1 MPGGLICEMGT
12 FCVILVEGFFGVKRS
27 LQGQRGCV
35 SITPICAIIADIPGF
50 PLA

>member
-12 FCVILVEGFFGVKRS
+12 FCVIFFFFGVERF
-27 LQGQRGCV
+27 LQGQRGCI
-35 SITPICAIIADIPGF
+35 SITPICAIIADFPGF